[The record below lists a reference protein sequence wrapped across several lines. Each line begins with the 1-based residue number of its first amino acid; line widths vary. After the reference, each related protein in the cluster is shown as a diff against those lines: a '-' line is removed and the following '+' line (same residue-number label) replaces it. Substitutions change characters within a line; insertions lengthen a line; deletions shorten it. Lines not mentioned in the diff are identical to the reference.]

1 MNKELAVEV
10 SGLVKVYHDGDHPV
24 PVLSD
29 VTFSVARGETVA
41 ILGSSGSGKS
51 TLLHAVGGLDT
62 IDSGEVRVAG
72 TSLSGL
78 SQKALGELRN
88 RSLGFV
94 YQFHHLLPEFTALD
108 NVAMPLW
115 IRREDQEASREEARR
130 MLEAV
135 GLGHR
140 LQHLPS
146 QLSGGERQRVAIA
159 RAIVTK
165 PVCILADEPTGNL
178 DKATAQ
184 GVFDIFLKLARD
196 EGTAIV
202 IVTHDEGLAA
212 RLDLPCSIHVRKS
225 ASRLLYHLRRI
236 RVTGVVHAFNGSD
249 AERDAFLALGLKLG
263 FGGAATYEG
272 SLRIRRHLAEVPAD
286 AFVLESDAP
295 DMPSSARRDSGDLRS
310 EPADVAQTAS
320 LAARLRGVT
329 KDELLFQS
337 IQTTQAAFKRLKL
350 RQLR

>member
-62 IDSGEVRVAG
+62 IDSGEVR
-72 TSLSGL
+72 
-78 SQKALGELRN
+78 N

-135 GLGHR
+135 GLSHR

-212 RLDLPCSIHVRKS
+212 RCDRILRLDAGV
-225 ASRLLYHLRRI
+225 I
-236 RVTGVVHAFNGSD
+236 REA
-249 AERDAFLALGLKLG
+249 
-263 FGGAATYEG
+263 
-272 SLRIRRHLAEVPAD
+272 
-286 AFVLESDAP
+286 
-295 DMPSSARRDSGDLRS
+295 
-310 EPADVAQTAS
+310 
-320 LAARLRGVT
+320 
-329 KDELLFQS
+329 
-337 IQTTQAAFKRLKL
+337 
-350 RQLR
+350 